1 MLRTP
6 GMTTLVLVGLV
17 SGIITALSPCVL
29 PVLPVV
35 LTTSVQGGPAAR
47 RRPWLV
53 VGGLVTSFGVFTLVG
68 GALLSLLHLP
78 ADLLRWTGIV
88 VLGVVGLGL
97 LWPAWGHL
105 LERPFATLRMPRLN
119 RDGNGFLLGA
129 AFGLVFVPC
138 AGPVLASITVLAATA
153 KVGPGLVVLTA
164 AFCAGIAVPLL
175 VVATAGRRLASR
187 VRAVRERTP
196 AVRVVGGVVML
207 ATALVIGLNLAE
219 PLQRFTP
226 GWLSGVSDRIEA
238 RSQSQLDAL
247 AGGTAAPAA
256 GGGTLSFD
264 QCAADPTTLHD
275 CGPAPELTGI
285 TGWVNSD
292 PLTLASLRGKVVLV
306 DFWTYSCINC
316 QRTLP
321 YLERWAA
328 DYGPAGLAVIG
339 VHTPEFAFEH
349 VAGNVRAN
357 AARLGVTYPVALDN
371 GYATWQAYHQQYWP
385 AHYLIDQRGEVRQVH
400 YGEGA
405 YDQTEALIR
414 DLLDAPAPTSQVS
427 PPADL
432 AGTTQGQSPE
442 TYLGATRMGAF
453 ANGSPTLGRPATY
466 HFSGDPARDWFAL
479 NGTWTIGDEDA
490 VAGDGA
496 RLAYHFYASR
506 VFLVLGGEGTVDV
519 TLAGDPAFHRTVTV
533 TGAPTLYTLYDAGAR
548 NDVLRLSFSPGLQAY
563 AFTFG

>member
-1 MLRTP
+1 
-6 GMTTLVLVGLV
+6 MTTLVLVGIV
-17 SGIITALSPCVL
+17 SGVITALSPCVL

-35 LTTSVQGGPAAR
+35 LTTAAVDGPASR

-68 GALLSLLHLP
+68 GALLSALHLP
-78 ADLLRWTGIV
+78 QDLLRWVGIA

-97 LWPAWGHL
+97 LWPALGHQ
-105 LERPFATLRMPRLN
+105 LERPFVHLRMPRLR

-153 KVGPGLVVLTA
+153 RIGWGLVALTA
-164 AFCAGIAVPLL
+164 AFCAGIAIPLL
-175 VVATAGRRLASR
+175 VLATAGRRLASR

-196 AVRVVGGVVML
+196 AVRVVGGVVMV

-219 PLQRFTP
+219 PLQRSTP
-226 GWLSGVSDRIEA
+226 GWLSGISDRIEA
-238 RSQSQLDAL
+238 GSQSRLDAL
-247 AGGTAAPAA
+247 AGEAPRPAGTGPAM
-256 GGGTLSFD
+256 TFD
-264 QCAADPTTLHD
+264 QCADDPSSLHD

-285 TGWVNSD
+285 TAWLGSD
-292 PLTLASLRGKVVLV
+292 PLTLAGLRGKVVLV

-328 DYGPAGLAVIG
+328 DYGTDGLVVIG

-349 VAGNVRAN
+349 VEGNVRDN
-357 AARLGVTYPVALDN
+357 AARLGVTYPVALDDD
-371 GYATWQAYHQQYWP
+371 YATWQAYDQQYWP
-385 AHYLIDQRGEVRQVH
+385 AHYLVDQQGEVRQVH

-405 YDQTEALIR
+405 YDETEALIR
-414 DLLDAPAPTSQVS
+414 ELLDAPAPTVQAS
-427 PPADL
+427 PPPDL
-432 AGTTQGQSPE
+432 SGTTPGQSPE
-442 TYLGATRMGAF
+442 TYLGAQRMGSI
-453 ANGSPTLGRPATY
+453 ANDDVTVGRPAT
-466 HFSGDPARDWFAL
+466 FQSSGDPARDSFAL
-479 NGTWTIGDEDA
+479 DGTWTVEDEDA
-490 VAGDGA
+490 LAGDGA
-496 RLAYHFYASR
+496 RLAYHFYAGR

-519 TLAGDPAFHRTVTV
+519 TLAGDPAFHRTVAV
-533 TGAPTLYTLYDAGAR
+533 TGSPTLYTLYDEGAR
-548 NDVLRLSFSPGLQAY
+548 DDVLRLSFSPGVQAY